1 MAGSFLLFVPDKMR
15 LLESR
20 NAAECVHIL
29 EAEFRIAFATA
40 RYTPMSSRGIPCMR
54 MFSNLI
60 SRCKVPSCFLPS
72 TRFCRLHWLLTARLE
87 AQVLAEE

>member
-54 MFSNLI
+54 MFLNPI
-60 SRCKVPSCFLPS
+60 SRLHGGFLSQRVLSCGKGP
-72 TRFCRLHWLLTARLE
+72 R
-87 AQVLAEE
+87 